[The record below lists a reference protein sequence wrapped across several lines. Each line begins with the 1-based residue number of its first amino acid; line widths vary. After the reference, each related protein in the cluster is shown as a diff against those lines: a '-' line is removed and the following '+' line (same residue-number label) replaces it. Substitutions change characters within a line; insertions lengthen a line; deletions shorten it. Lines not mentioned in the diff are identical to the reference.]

1 MAPIIFNEEDYLGQF
16 NEFFSARESDKG
28 NSELIQGQ
36 KCWNFEIFDEI
47 EQKNFLTSKL
57 KFLSARSIFVKNGSS
72 GF

>member
-28 NSELIQGQ
+28 RALIQGQ
-36 KCWNFEIFDEI
+36 NFEIFDEI